1 MREEQDN
8 DLRPSGKAGRLA
20 DFCRIQN
27 RLCMR
32 KCDFGEKAMDKNRPI
47 GVIDSGVGGLSVLRA
62 LQKTMPHESFLYLG
76 DTARAPYGTRSRETI
91 TAFVAEM
98 TDWLEQKG
106 IKQLVVACNTITVLG
121 TDVIKGAHPFPVIGM
136 SKAVKEVL
144 EATGNKHIGLMATDF
159 TVGTGAHRREI
170 QAADPDAQLYGVGC
184 TKFVPLIEGNR
195 FGSPELKAA
204 IREYADALKA
214 KEVDTV
220 ILGCTHY
227 PFVREYLQEAF
238 GPDVTIVDPAE
249 ATALQAKAELE
260 ACGLLRTE
268 GPGSCTICF
277 TGDAGMG
284 KLLAER
290 MLDPATCE
298 FKQVKL

>member
-1 MREEQDN
+1 
-8 DLRPSGKAGRLA
+8 
-20 DFCRIQN
+20 
-27 RLCMR
+27 
-32 KCDFGEKAMDKNRPI
+32 MDKNRPI

-62 LQKTMPHESFLYLG
+62 LQKTMPHEKFLYLG

-106 IKQLVVACNTITVLG
+106 IKQLVTACNTITVLG
-121 TDVIKGAHPFPVIGM
+121 TDVIRGAHSFPVIGM
-136 SKAVKEVL
+136 SKAAKEVL

-159 TVGTGAHRREI
+159 TVSTGAHRREI
-170 QAADPDAQLYGVGC
+170 RAADPDAQLFGVGC

-195 FGSPELKAA
+195 FGSPELKEA
-204 IREYADALKA
+204 INEYADALKA

-238 GPDVTIVDPAE
+238 GPGVTIIDPAE
-249 ATALQAKAELE
+249 ATARQAKAELE
-260 ACGLLRTE
+260 AMGLLRTE
-268 GPGSCTICF
+268 GEGSCTICF
-277 TGDAGMG
+277 TGDVGLG